1 MVSYDEAIRRNAQL
15 RKGGVP
21 NVCGGTGIRGFAF
34 AGQPGFGKDAHRFGA
49 PAPLA
54 SAARWI
60 LTSWRDACH
69 TRTS

>member
-21 NVCGGTGIRGFAF
+21 NVCGGTGIGEFAF
-34 AGQPGFGKDAHRFGA
+34 AGQPGFGRTLTAFGA

-54 SAARWI
+54 SPAHGT
-60 LTSWRDACH
+60 LTSW
-69 TRTS
+69 